1 MIELIISLSPLF
13 FIMIIIV
20 LVIFYQQIS
29 IEKRLDNLYS
39 KYGEKIEVTILHSK
53 YSIFNSSSHNYFF
66 TVSFKDIH
74 GKNHIYSIS
83 TANKSAKNYLNKKSM
98 EVFCLSNIFSEYN
111 NIVEYSKENSK
122 NSKEFRKN
130 LDLYSMPL
138 MIILEDR
145 EFRKVGNLKRKHFC
159 LIFLFILIFILIYVA
174 LIERG
179 IINDQFI
186 TSLSKY
192 LIPCLAIFLPVFIL
206 ICTVAQN
213 NKNK

>member
-1 MIELIISLSPLF
+1 MIELIISLSLLF
-13 FIMIIIV
+13 FIMIISV

-39 KYGEKIEVTILHSK
+39 KYGQKIEVTILHSK

-66 TVSFKDIH
+66 TVSFDDIH

-159 LIFLFILIFILIYVA
+159 SIFLIILIFILIYVA
-174 LIERG
+174 LIKRG
-179 IINDQFI
+179 IISHQFI
-186 TSLSKY
+186 TSLSQY
-192 LIPCLAIFLPVFIL
+192 LIPCLAIFLLVFIL
-206 ICTVAQN
+206 ICTVVRN
-213 NKNK
+213 NRKK